1 MKKTRHYA
9 KCRVFLLEFTYHLWY
24 NLAIKLISIIADFR
38 GEIMTFGSLLRRLR
52 EEKRLRQ
59 ADIANAIGVST
70 VYICDIEKDRR
81 NPPSYKKLQ
90 LIAGKL
96 DLTEEKTA
104 ELFDLAG
111 RARGEVAPDIIAY
124 LVANP
129 AVQASIRQT
138 MRRERNI

>member
-1 MKKTRHYA
+1 
-9 KCRVFLLEFTYHLWY
+9 
-24 NLAIKLISIIADFR
+24 
-38 GEIMTFGSLLRRLR
+38 MTFGSLLRQLR

-81 NPPSYKKLQ
+81 NPPGYKKLQ

-96 DLTEEKTA
+96 ELTEEKTA

-129 AVQASIRQT
+129 AVQATIRQT
-138 MRRERNI
+138 MLRERNV

>member
-1 MKKTRHYA
+1 
-9 KCRVFLLEFTYHLWY
+9 
-24 NLAIKLISIIADFR
+24 
-38 GEIMTFGSLLRRLR
+38 MTFGSLLRQLR
-52 EEKRLRQ
+52 EEKKLRQ
-59 ADIANAIGVST
+59 ADIADAIGVST

-96 DLTEEKTA
+96 ELTEEKTA
-104 ELFDLAG
+104 ELLDLAG

-138 MRRERNI
+138 MLRERNV

>member
-1 MKKTRHYA
+1 
-9 KCRVFLLEFTYHLWY
+9 
-24 NLAIKLISIIADFR
+24 
-38 GEIMTFGSLLRRLR
+38 MTFGSLLRQLR

-59 ADIANAIGVST
+59 TDVANAIGVST

-96 DLTEEKTA
+96 ELTEEKTA
-104 ELFDLAG
+104 ELFDVAG
-111 RARGEVAPDIIAY
+111 QARGEVAPDIIEY

-129 AVQASIRQT
+129 AVQASIRQI
-138 MRRERNI
+138 MLRERNV

>member
-1 MKKTRHYA
+1 
-9 KCRVFLLEFTYHLWY
+9 
-24 NLAIKLISIIADFR
+24 
-38 GEIMTFGSLLRRLR
+38 MTFGTLLRQLR
-52 EEKRLRQ
+52 EEKSLRQ
-59 ADIANAIGVST
+59 VDVANAIGVST

-81 NPPSYKKLQ
+81 NPPGYKKLQ
-90 LIAGKL
+90 LIAEKL
-96 DLTEEKTA
+96 ELTEEKTA

-138 MRRERNI
+138 MLRERNV

>member
-1 MKKTRHYA
+1 
-9 KCRVFLLEFTYHLWY
+9 
-24 NLAIKLISIIADFR
+24 
-38 GEIMTFGSLLRRLR
+38 MTFGSLLRQLR

-96 DLTEEKTA
+96 ELTEEKTA
-104 ELFDLAG
+104 ELFDMAG

-129 AVQASIRQT
+129 AAQVSIRQA
-138 MRRERNI
+138 MLRERNI

>member
-1 MKKTRHYA
+1 
-9 KCRVFLLEFTYHLWY
+9 
-24 NLAIKLISIIADFR
+24 
-38 GEIMTFGSLLRRLR
+38 MTFGTLLRQLR
-52 EEKRLRQ
+52 EEKSLRQ
-59 ADIANAIGVST
+59 VDVANAIGVST

-81 NPPSYKKLQ
+81 NPPGYKKLQ

-96 DLTEEKTA
+96 ELTEEKTA

-129 AVQASIRQT
+129 AVQATIRQA
-138 MRRERNI
+138 MLRERNV

>member
-1 MKKTRHYA
+1 
-9 KCRVFLLEFTYHLWY
+9 
-24 NLAIKLISIIADFR
+24 
-38 GEIMTFGSLLRRLR
+38 MTFGSLLRQLR

-59 ADIANAIGVST
+59 ADVANTIGVST

-90 LIAGKL
+90 QIAKKL
-96 DLTEEKTA
+96 ELTEEKTT

-111 RARGEVAPDIIAY
+111 QARGEVAPDIIAY

-129 AVQASIRQT
+129 AVQTSIRQA
-138 MRRERNI
+138 MLRERNM

>member
-1 MKKTRHYA
+1 
-9 KCRVFLLEFTYHLWY
+9 
-24 NLAIKLISIIADFR
+24 
-38 GEIMTFGSLLRRLR
+38 MTFGSLLRQLR

-59 ADIANAIGVST
+59 VDVANAIGVST

-96 DLTEEKTA
+96 ELTEEKTA

-129 AVQASIRQT
+129 AVQATIRQT
-138 MRRERNI
+138 MLRERNV

>member
-1 MKKTRHYA
+1 
-9 KCRVFLLEFTYHLWY
+9 
-24 NLAIKLISIIADFR
+24 
-38 GEIMTFGSLLRRLR
+38 MTFGSLLRGLR

-81 NPPSYKKLQ
+81 NPPGYKKLQ

-96 DLTEEKTA
+96 ELTEEKTA

-129 AVQASIRQT
+129 AVQATIRQT
-138 MRRERNI
+138 MLRERNV

>member
-1 MKKTRHYA
+1 
-9 KCRVFLLEFTYHLWY
+9 
-24 NLAIKLISIIADFR
+24 
-38 GEIMTFGSLLRRLR
+38 MTFGSLLRRLR

-81 NPPSYKKLQ
+81 NPPSYRKLQ

>member
-1 MKKTRHYA
+1 
-9 KCRVFLLEFTYHLWY
+9 
-24 NLAIKLISIIADFR
+24 
-38 GEIMTFGSLLRRLR
+38 MTFGSLLRQLR

-59 ADIANAIGVST
+59 ADVANAIGVSI

-90 LIAGKL
+90 QIAGKL
-96 DLTEEKTA
+96 ELTEEKTA

-111 RARGEVAPDIIAY
+111 QARGEVAPDIIAY

-129 AVQASIRQT
+129 AVQASIRQI
-138 MRRERNI
+138 MLRERNV

>member
-1 MKKTRHYA
+1 
-9 KCRVFLLEFTYHLWY
+9 
-24 NLAIKLISIIADFR
+24 
-38 GEIMTFGSLLRRLR
+38 MTFGTLLRQLR

-59 ADIANAIGVST
+59 VDVANAIGVST

-81 NPPSYKKLQ
+81 NPPGYKKLQ

-96 DLTEEKTA
+96 ELTEEKTA

-129 AVQASIRQT
+129 AVQATIRQT
-138 MRRERNI
+138 MLRERNV

>member
-1 MKKTRHYA
+1 
-9 KCRVFLLEFTYHLWY
+9 
-24 NLAIKLISIIADFR
+24 
-38 GEIMTFGSLLRRLR
+38 MTFGTLLRQLR
-52 EEKRLRQ
+52 EEKSLRQ
-59 ADIANAIGVST
+59 VDVANAIGVST

-96 DLTEEKTA
+96 ELTEEKTA

-111 RARGEVAPDIIAY
+111 QARGEVAPDIIEY

-129 AVQASIRQT
+129 AVQASIRQI
-138 MRRERNI
+138 MFRERNV

>member
-1 MKKTRHYA
+1 
-9 KCRVFLLEFTYHLWY
+9 
-24 NLAIKLISIIADFR
+24 
-38 GEIMTFGSLLRRLR
+38 MTFGTLLRQLR
-52 EEKRLRQ
+52 EEKSLRQ
-59 ADIANAIGVST
+59 VDVANAIGVST

-81 NPPSYKKLQ
+81 NPPGYKKLQ

-96 DLTEEKTA
+96 ELTEEKTA

-129 AVQASIRQT
+129 AVQATIRQT
-138 MRRERNI
+138 MLRERNV

>member
-1 MKKTRHYA
+1 
-9 KCRVFLLEFTYHLWY
+9 
-24 NLAIKLISIIADFR
+24 
-38 GEIMTFGSLLRRLR
+38 MTFGALLRQLR
-52 EEKRLRQ
+52 EEKSLRQ
-59 ADIANAIGVST
+59 VDVANAIGVST

-81 NPPSYKKLQ
+81 NPPGYKKLQ

-96 DLTEEKTA
+96 ELTEEKTA

-129 AVQASIRQT
+129 AVQATIRQT
-138 MRRERNI
+138 MLRERNV

>member
-1 MKKTRHYA
+1 
-9 KCRVFLLEFTYHLWY
+9 
-24 NLAIKLISIIADFR
+24 
-38 GEIMTFGSLLRRLR
+38 MTFGSLLRQLR

-59 ADIANAIGVST
+59 VDVANAIGVST

-96 DLTEEKTA
+96 ELTEEKTA

-138 MRRERNI
+138 MLRERNVL

>member
-1 MKKTRHYA
+1 
-9 KCRVFLLEFTYHLWY
+9 
-24 NLAIKLISIIADFR
+24 
-38 GEIMTFGSLLRRLR
+38 MTFGSLLRQLR
-52 EEKRLRQ
+52 EEKSLRQ
-59 ADIANAIGVST
+59 VDVANAIGVST

-81 NPPSYKKLQ
+81 NPPGYKKLQ

-96 DLTEEKTA
+96 ELTEEKTA

-138 MRRERNI
+138 MLRERNV

>member
-1 MKKTRHYA
+1 
-9 KCRVFLLEFTYHLWY
+9 
-24 NLAIKLISIIADFR
+24 
-38 GEIMTFGSLLRRLR
+38 MTFGSLLRQLR

-59 ADIANAIGVST
+59 VDVANAIGVST

-96 DLTEEKTA
+96 ELTEEKTA

-111 RARGEVAPDIIAY
+111 QARGEVAPDIIAY

-129 AVQASIRQT
+129 AIQATIRQT
-138 MRRERNI
+138 MLRERNV

>member
-1 MKKTRHYA
+1 
-9 KCRVFLLEFTYHLWY
+9 
-24 NLAIKLISIIADFR
+24 
-38 GEIMTFGSLLRRLR
+38 MTFGSLLRRLR

>member
-1 MKKTRHYA
+1 
-9 KCRVFLLEFTYHLWY
+9 
-24 NLAIKLISIIADFR
+24 
-38 GEIMTFGSLLRRLR
+38 MTFGTLLRPLR
-52 EEKRLRQ
+52 EEKSLRQ
-59 ADIANAIGVST
+59 VDVANAIGVST

-81 NPPSYKKLQ
+81 NPPGYKKLQ

-96 DLTEEKTA
+96 ELTEEKTA

-129 AVQASIRQT
+129 AVQATIRQT
-138 MRRERNI
+138 MLRERNV

>member
-1 MKKTRHYA
+1 
-9 KCRVFLLEFTYHLWY
+9 
-24 NLAIKLISIIADFR
+24 
-38 GEIMTFGSLLRRLR
+38 MTFGTLLRQLR
-52 EEKRLRQ
+52 EEKSLRQ
-59 ADIANAIGVST
+59 VDVANAIGVST

-96 DLTEEKTA
+96 ELTEEKTA

-138 MRRERNI
+138 MLRERNV